1 MSFTRFHYD
10 KARTQKRLQE
20 LTGPGRW
27 VLNTP
32 GQGMSPLFYED
43 PHMRLEK
50 WGGNVYSNPIDVSSD
65 LQGRNKILSRDVFS
79 TTKKALL
86 PSNPISYPNMK
97 SYTSET
103 RVSHPV
109 SMYRDKEQTR
119 WEYPLLDPQEPIM
132 YAPNTE
138 SSRILQKT
146 NFVPKL

>member
-10 KARTQKRLQE
+10 KARTQKQLQE

-27 VLNTP
+27 TLNTP
-32 GQGMSPLFYED
+32 GQGVSPLYYED

-50 WGGNVYSNPIDVSSD
+50 WGGNVYSNPVDVSSY
-65 LQGRNKILSRDVFS
+65 LQGRHKILSRDS
-79 TTKKALL
+79 ISSTKKQLL
-86 PSNPISYPNMK
+86 PSDRNSYPIMK

-119 WEYPLLDPQEPIM
+119 WEYPLLDPQEPVM
-132 YAPNTE
+132 YEPNSE
-138 SSRILQKT
+138 SSRISQKT

>member
-32 GQGMSPLFYED
+32 GQGVSPLFYED

-65 LQGRNKILSRDVFS
+65 LQGRNKILSRDVFQQP
-79 TTKKALL
+79 KRLCCL
-86 PSNPISYPNMK
+86 VI
-97 SYTSET
+97 
-103 RVSHPV
+103 R
-109 SMYRDKEQTR
+109 YRIQ
-119 WEYPLLDPQEPIM
+119 I
-132 YAPNTE
+132 
-138 SSRILQKT
+138 
-146 NFVPKL
+146 